1 MDKSNFERSE
11 RARLQLAG
19 LDHSAK
25 DMKMVYAPDWKPNK
39 KEKWTGNVKK
49 NMKISKICR
58 GGTTG

>member
-1 MDKSNFERSE
+1 
-11 RARLQLAG
+11 
-19 LDHSAK
+19 
-25 DMKMVYAPDWKPNK
+25 MKMVYAPDWKPNK